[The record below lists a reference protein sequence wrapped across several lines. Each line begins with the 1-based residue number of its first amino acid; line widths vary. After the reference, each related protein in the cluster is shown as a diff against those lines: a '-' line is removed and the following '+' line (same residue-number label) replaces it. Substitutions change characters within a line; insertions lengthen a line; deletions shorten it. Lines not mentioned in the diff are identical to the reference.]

1 MAILTPTLTLTANAN
16 SASTSP
22 GLASDAL
29 SLSVTD
35 SLTIVGP
42 SAGIS
47 RLGTGANPLGA
58 GVGILITEALATA
71 TTYIYIKHL
80 GILASDGTTACHA
93 SNDFIVLTNADGDQ
107 NFIKMQPDEFAFF
120 PLLEFDGT
128 DGGVEAGGLKV
139 EGGGVGSGGAAHVM
153 IEYGYWTKG

>member
-58 GVGILITEALATA
+58 GVGILITEALATV

-80 GILASDGTTACHA
+80 GVLASDGTTACHA
-93 SNDFIVLTNADGDQ
+93 SNANKCRWRSKLYKNATRRICFFSIVR
-107 NFIKMQPDEFAFF
+107 I
-120 PLLEFDGT
+120 
-128 DGGVEAGGLKV
+128 
-139 EGGGVGSGGAAHVM
+139 
-153 IEYGYWTKG
+153 